1 MLEIRC
7 GEEIR
12 LLIDEKQ
19 DDAVG
24 WGVGVGVDVIPLFN
38 IEFGAVKA
46 GVDVLGLSILSFS
59 DAAFALASFLLEPLP
74 MATLSPSVTCNK
86 KIIIKNILLRHGQAS
101 WQRH

>member
-24 WGVGVGVDVIPLFN
+24 WGVGVDVIPLFN
-38 IEFGAVKA
+38 IEFGAVKV
-46 GVDVLGLSILSFS
+46 GVDVLGLSILSIS

-74 MATLSPSVTCNK
+74 MATLSPSVTCN
-86 KIIIKNILLRHGQAS
+86 
-101 WQRH
+101 

>member
-38 IEFGAVKA
+38 IEFGADTR
-46 GVDVLGLSILSFS
+46 GLGRGGIHETLTNLKGFVSF
-59 DAAFALASFLLEPLP
+59 FLIKSAVSKLP
-74 MATLSPSVTCNK
+74 FLHSNFCIEN
-86 KIIIKNILLRHGQAS
+86 
-101 WQRH
+101 

>member
-24 WGVGVGVDVIPLFN
+24 WGVGVGVGVDVIPLFN

-46 GVDVLGLSILSFS
+46 GVDVLGLSILSIS

-74 MATLSPSVTCNK
+74 MATLSPSVTCN
-86 KIIIKNILLRHGQAS
+86 
-101 WQRH
+101 